1 MDIATLKA
9 FKPSEYE
16 EAAGGYRT
24 TGDMASEA
32 KDAIDNRISVELRSQ
47 LEGDAAKAAVEELK
61 SLSKNFHYTQTECG
75 LVSTALNGFAFDIAV
90 AKRKLEAAMED
101 ARAGGCT
108 VNANGSVSYPAGK
121 KPGDEKTADGGTVTG
136 SAGGGSTSEALER
149 QSINIHPNPYYGRA
163 MAYANRIADA
173 LEEATDADTKWAP
186 KLRALKA
193 DDDLTVSHRDWVD
206 AQSDT
211 GGVREAGKAFIDS
224 LPEPPKDGSPKD
236 NAAWW
241 KGLSAEEQSAHL
253 ALNAASI
260 GALDGLPAETRD
272 EANRTVFAEKRGEYE
287 QALRAIPAAP
297 AKYTYIS
304 TARGPA
310 KVYTDEYVE
319 WDNKYSGRKKELE
332 GYLKGMDQIQDRFD
346 RTGVRGLPEAY
357 LLGYDPVGHSDGKI
371 ILANG
376 NPDTADHT
384 AVYVPGT
391 KANIEKIGEGA
402 DLGDLGRSERL
413 WAESGM
419 MAPDKSFSTITWLDY
434 DAPDKVLGEATR
446 GSYAEDAGPTL
457 RSFMEG
463 NRAAHDETTPGNP
476 GHTTLI
482 GHSYGTTVVGVAA
495 QSDIGPIGELG
506 PTPRIADDVIVVG
519 SPGVQA
525 DHAADLGI
533 GAKHVWAMG
542 GPWDDQ
548 GVRQGGRLVGLGDSL
563 TIPTDERFGGNI
575 MRSDSGGHSGFWDPE
590 STSLRNQ
597 AAVIAGKY
605 DRVQHD

>member
-1 MDIATLKA
+1 MDLATLKA

-16 EAAGGYRT
+16 EAADGYRA

-32 KDAIDNRISVELRSQ
+32 KDAIENRIGAGLRSEV
-47 LEGDAAKAAVEELK
+47 EGDAAGAAHEQLK
-61 SLSKNFHYTQTECG
+61 KLASNFHYVQTECG

-121 KPGDEKTADGGTVTG
+121 KPGDEKTADGGTVSG
-136 SAGGGSTSEALER
+136 SSGGSPTSDALER
-149 QSINIHPNPYYGRA
+149 QAVNIHPNPHYGKA
-163 MAYANRIADA
+163 LEYANRIADA

-193 DDDLTVSHRDWVD
+193 DDDLEVSHRDWADVR
-206 AQSDT
+206 SDT
-211 GGVREAGKAFIDS
+211 GGVREAGKSYFGS
-224 LPEPPKDGSPKD
+224 LPEPPKDGTPRD
-236 NAAWW
+236 NASWW
-241 KGLSAEEQSAHL
+241 KGLSPEEQAAHL
-253 ALNAASI
+253 ALNAAAV

-272 EANRTVFAEKRGEYE
+272 EANRKVFVEKRSEFE
-287 QALRAIPAAP
+287 LALKAIPAP
-297 AKYTYIS
+297 PPKYTYVN
-304 TARGPA
+304 TGRGPVR
-310 KVYTDEYVE
+310 VYTDEYLE
-319 WDNKYSGRKKELE
+319 WNDKYSDRKKELE

-391 KANIEKIGEGA
+391 KANIEKIAEGA
-402 DLGDLGRSERL
+402 HLGDLGRSESL
-413 WAESGM
+413 WAESGK
-419 MAPDKSFSTITWLDY
+419 MAPGKSFSTITWLDY
-434 DAPDKVLGEATR
+434 DAPDKVAGEATR

-463 NRAAHDETTPGNP
+463 NRAAHETNSGSP

-495 QSDIGPIGELG
+495 QSDIGPVGEFG
-506 PTPRIADDVIVVG
+506 PTPRIADDVIAVG
-519 SPGVQA
+519 SPGMQA

-533 GAKHVWAMG
+533 GAKNVWAMG
-542 GPWDDQ
+542 GPNDDQ
-548 GVRQGGRLVGLGDSL
+548 IVRQGGRLVGLGDNL

-575 MRSDSGGHSGFWDPE
+575 MKSDSGDHGGFWDPE
-590 STSLRNQ
+590 SISLRNQ

-605 DRVQHD
+605 ERVQHG

>member
-1 MDIATLKA
+1 MDLATLKA

-16 EAAGGYRT
+16 EAADGYRA

-32 KDAIDNRISVELRSQ
+32 KDAIDNRIGLGLRS
-47 LEGDAAKAAVEELK
+47 EVKGDAAGAAHEQLK
-61 SLSKNFHYTQTECG
+61 KLSKNFHYVQTECG
-75 LVSTALNGFAFDIAV
+75 LVSTALNGFAFDVAA

-101 ARAGGCT
+101 ARADGCT

-121 KPGDEKTADGGTVTG
+121 KPGEEKTADGGTVSG
-136 SAGGGSTSEALER
+136 SAGGSPTSDALER
-149 QSINIHPNPYYGRA
+149 QAVNIHPNPHYGRA
-163 MAYANRIADA
+163 LEYANRIADA

-193 DDDLTVSHRDWVD
+193 DDDLEVSHRDWADVK
-206 AQSDT
+206 SDT
-211 GGVREAGKAFIDS
+211 GGVREAGKSYFDS
-224 LPEPPKDGSPKD
+224 LPEPPKDGTPKD

-241 KGLSAEEQSAHL
+241 KGLSPEEQAAHL
-253 ALNAASI
+253 ALNAAAV

-272 EANRTVFAEKRGEYE
+272 EANRKVFAEKRSEFE
-287 QALRAIPAAP
+287 LALKAIPAAP
-297 AKYTYIS
+297 PKYTYVT

-310 KVYTDEYVE
+310 RVYTDEYVE
-319 WDNKYSGRKKELE
+319 WNDKYSDRKMELE

-391 KANIEKIGEGA
+391 KANIEKIAEGA
-402 DLGDLGRSERL
+402 DLGDLGRSEML
-413 WAESGM
+413 WAESGK

-434 DAPDKVLGEATR
+434 DAPDKVAGEATR

-463 NRAAHDETTPGNP
+463 NSAAHETSSGSP

-495 QSDIGPIGELG
+495 QSDIGPVGDFG
-506 PTPRIADDVIVVG
+506 PTPRIADDVIAVG
-519 SPGVQA
+519 SPGMQA

-533 GAKHVWAMG
+533 GAKNVWAMG
-542 GPWDDQ
+542 GPYDDQ
-548 GVRQGGRLVGLGDSL
+548 IVRQGGRLVGLGDNL

-575 MRSDSGGHSGFWDPE
+575 MKSDSGDHGGFWDPE
-590 STSLRNQ
+590 SISLRNQ

-605 DRVQHD
+605 ERVQHD

>member
-1 MDIATLKA
+1 MDLATLKA

-16 EAAGGYRT
+16 EAADGYRA

-32 KDAIDNRISVELRSQ
+32 KDAIDNRIGLGLRG
-47 LEGDAAKAAVEELK
+47 EVKGDAAEAAHEQLK
-61 SLSKNFHYTQTECG
+61 KLSSNFHYVQTECG

-101 ARAGGCT
+101 ARADGCT

-121 KPGDEKTADGGTVTG
+121 KPGDEKTAEGGAVTG
-136 SAGGGSTSEALER
+136 SAGGTPVSDAVER
-149 QSINIHPNPYYGRA
+149 QAVHFHPNPHYGKA
-163 MAYANRIADA
+163 LAYANRIADA

-193 DDDLTVSHRDWVD
+193 DDDLEVSHRDWADVK
-206 AQSDT
+206 ADT
-211 GGVREAGKAFIDS
+211 GGVSEAGRNYFDS
-224 LPEPPKDGSPKD
+224 LPEPPKDGTPRD

-241 KGLSAEEQSAHL
+241 KGLSPEEQAAHL
-253 ALNAASI
+253 ALNAARV

-272 EANRTVFAEKRGEYE
+272 EANRKIFAEKRSEFE
-287 QALRAIPAAP
+287 LALRAIPPAP
-297 AKYTYIS
+297 PKYTYVNS
-304 TARGPA
+304 DRGPIRT
-310 KVYTDEYVE
+310 YSGEYME
-319 WDNKYSGRKKELE
+319 WIDKYSDRKKELE
-332 GYLKGMDQIQDRFD
+332 GHLKGMDQIQDRFD

-391 KANIEKIGEGA
+391 KANIEKIAEGA
-402 DLGDLGRSERL
+402 DLGDLGRSEVL
-413 WAESGM
+413 WAESVQM
-419 MAPDKSFSTITWLDY
+419 SPRESYSTITWLDY
-434 DAPDKVLGEATR
+434 DAPDKIGGEATR

-463 NRAAHDETTPGNP
+463 NRAAHEAHSGSP

-495 QSDIGPIGELG
+495 QSDIGPVGDFG
-506 PTPRIADDVIVVG
+506 PTPRIADDVIAVG
-519 SPGVQA
+519 SPGMQA

-533 GAKHVWAMG
+533 GAKNVWAMG
-542 GPWDDQ
+542 GPYDDQ
-548 GVRQGGRLVGLGDSL
+548 VVRQGGRLVGLGDSL

-575 MRSDSGGHSGFWDPE
+575 MKSDSSDHGGFWDRE

-605 DRVQHD
+605 EQVQHD

>member
-1 MDIATLKA
+1 MDLATLKA

-16 EAAGGYRT
+16 EAADGYRA
-24 TGDMASEA
+24 TGEMASEA
-32 KDAIDNRISVELRSQ
+32 KDAIDNRISVELRNQ
-47 LEGDAAKAAVEELK
+47 LEGEAAKAAVEELK

-101 ARAGGCT
+101 ARADGCT

-121 KPGDEKTADGGTVTG
+121 KPGDEKTADGGTVSG
-136 SAGGGSTSEALER
+136 SAGGSPTSDALER
-149 QSINIHPNPYYGRA
+149 QAVNIHPNPYYGRA

-193 DDDLTVSHRDWVD
+193 DDDLTVSHRDWAD

-211 GGVREAGKAFIDS
+211 GGVREAGKAYLDS

-241 KGLSAEEQSAHL
+241 KGLSADEQSAHL
-253 ALNAASI
+253 ALNAASV

-287 QALRAIPAAP
+287 QALKAIPAAP
-297 AKYTYIS
+297 AKYTYIN
-304 TARGPA
+304 TARGPV
-310 KVYTDEYVE
+310 KVHSDEYME
-319 WDNKYSGRKKELE
+319 WHDRYSDRKRELE

-391 KANIEKIGEGA
+391 KANIEKIAEGPG
-402 DLGDLGRSERL
+402 LGDLGRSERL

-434 DAPDKVLGEATR
+434 DAPDKVVGEATR

-463 NRAAHDETTPGNP
+463 NRAAHEINPGNP

-495 QSDIGPIGELG
+495 QSDIGPVGEFG

-519 SPGVQA
+519 SPGAQA
-525 DHAADLGI
+525 DHAADLGV
-533 GAKHVWAMG
+533 GAQHVWAMG
-542 GPWDDQ
+542 GPGDDQ
-548 GVRQGGRLVGLGDSL
+548 IVRQGGRLVGLGDNL
-563 TIPTDERFGGNI
+563 TIPTDEGFGGNI
-575 MRSDSGGHSGFWDPE
+575 MKSDSADHGGFWDPE